1 MKEFQVIELIKEA
14 LGESAEADWIRRGIG
29 DDAAVVAWSPGMDI
43 VSSIDSF
50 LPDRHFPADAPADL
64 VGYRA
69 IMASFSD
76 LAAMGARPKY
86 GLISLSIDKTNGSG
100 IDWILDF
107 ARGCA
112 CAANKI
118 GVALCGG
125 NMSNGPLSIS
135 VSVHGE
141 VETNRACLRA
151 GGRPG
156 DFIYVSGPL
165 GSAAACVRLNDLVPV
180 DSHNLSPPQE
190 AFYKPSAR
198 FDMSKYLESASS
210 AIDISDGLVQDLN
223 HILQSSRCGA
233 SLESKLIPLG
243 DSAEL
248 EDGLFGGDDYELIFT
263 SSEELRSVDKIGQ
276 LTRELGIRIDGEAI
290 TPRGF
295 DHFLNQPES

>member
-14 LGESAEADWIRRGIG
+14 LGESAEADWIRWSIG
-29 DDAAVVAWSPGMDI
+29 DDAAVVACSPGMDI

-50 LPDRHFPADAPADL
+50 LPDRHFPSDAPADL

-86 GLISLSIDKTNGSG
+86 GLISLTIDKTNASG

-112 CAANKI
+112 LAANKI

-165 GSAAACVRLNDLVPV
+165 GSAAACVRLNDLVPA
-180 DSHNLSPPQE
+180 DSHNLSPSQE

-198 FDMSKYLESASS
+198 FDMSKYLKRASS

-223 HILQSSRCGA
+223 HILQSSCCGA

-248 EDGLFGGDDYELIFT
+248 EDGLYGGDDYELIFT

>member
-1 MKEFQVIELIKEA
+1 MKEFQVIDLIKEA
-14 LGESAEADWIRRGIG
+14 LAESVEAEWIRLGIG
-29 DDAAVVAWSPGMDI
+29 DDAAIVACSPGMDV

-50 LPDRHFPADAPADL
+50 LPDKHFPSNAPGDL
-64 VGYRA
+64 IGYRA

-76 LAAMGARPKY
+76 LAAMGAHPKY
-86 GLISLSIDKTNGSG
+86 GLISLTIDRTNGPT
-100 IDWILDF
+100 IDWISDF

-125 NMSNGPLSIS
+125 NMSKGPLSIS

-141 VETNRACLRA
+141 VETNKACLRS

-165 GSAAACVRLNDLVPV
+165 GSAAACVRLNDLVPAN
-180 DSHNLSPPQE
+180 SNNLSPPQE
-190 AFYKPSAR
+190 AFYRPSAR
-198 FDMSKYLESASS
+198 FDMSKYLKTASS

-223 HILQSSRCGA
+223 HILESSCCGA

-263 SSEELRSVDKIGQ
+263 SAEDLGSVDKIGK
-276 LTRELGIRIDGEAI
+276 LTRELGIRVDGESI

-295 DHFLNQPES
+295 DHFVNEPGS

>member
-14 LGESAEADWIRRGIG
+14 LAENAEADWIKVGIG
-29 DDAAVVAWSPGMDI
+29 DDAAIVAFSPGMDI
-43 VSSIDSF
+43 VSSVDSF
-50 LPDRHFPADAPADL
+50 LPDSHFPSNAPADL

-76 LAAMGARPKY
+76 LAAMGAHPKY
-86 GLISLSIDKTNGSG
+86 GLISLTIDGTTGSG

-125 NMSNGPLSIS
+125 NVSKGPLSIS

-141 VETNRACLRA
+141 VETNKACLRS
-151 GGRPG
+151 GGKPG

-165 GSAAACVRLNDLVPV
+165 GSAAACVRLDDLVPV
-180 DSHNLSPPQE
+180 DPHNLSPSQK

-198 FDMSKYLESASS
+198 FDISKYLETASS

-223 HILQSSRCGA
+223 HILESSSCGA

-248 EDGLFGGDDYELIFT
+248 LDGLFGGDDYELIFT
-263 SSEELRSVDKIGQ
+263 SSEDLGSFYKIGR
-276 LTRELGIRIDGEAI
+276 LTKELGIRVDDKAI
-290 TPRGF
+290 RPRGF
-295 DHFLNQPES
+295 DHFSDEPES

>member
-1 MKEFQVIELIKEA
+1 
-14 LGESAEADWIRRGIG
+14 
-29 DDAAVVAWSPGMDI
+29 
-43 VSSIDSF
+43 
-50 LPDRHFPADAPADL
+50 
-64 VGYRA
+64 
-69 IMASFSD
+69 MASFSD
-76 LAAMGARPKY
+76 LAAMGAHPKY
-86 GLISLSIDKTNGSG
+86 GLISLSIDTTTGSG
-100 IDWILDF
+100 IDWISDF

-141 VETNRACLRA
+141 VEMNKACLRA

-165 GSAAACVRLNDLVPV
+165 GSAAACVRLNDLVPA

-190 AFYKPSAR
+190 AFYRPSAR
-198 FDMSKYLESASS
+198 FDMSEYLETASS

-223 HILQSSRCGA
+223 HILESSCCGA
-233 SLESKLIPLG
+233 LLESKLIPLG

-263 SSEELRSVDKIGQ
+263 SREDLGSVNKIGR
-276 LTRELGIRIDGEAI
+276 LTKERGIRIDGEAI
-290 TPRGF
+290 KPRGF
-295 DHFLNQPES
+295 DHFLNQSES

>member
-1 MKEFQVIELIKEA
+1 
-14 LGESAEADWIRRGIG
+14 
-29 DDAAVVAWSPGMDI
+29 
-43 VSSIDSF
+43 
-50 LPDRHFPADAPADL
+50 
-64 VGYRA
+64 
-69 IMASFSD
+69 
-76 LAAMGARPKY
+76 MGAHPKY
-86 GLISLSIDKTNGSG
+86 GLISLTIDKTTGSKLN
-100 IDWILDF
+100 WILDF
-107 ARGCA
+107 SRGCA

-141 VETNRACLRA
+141 VETNKACLRA

-165 GSAAACVRLNDLVPV
+165 GSAAACVRLNDLVPA
-180 DSHNLSPPQE
+180 DSHDLSPRQE
-190 AFYKPSAR
+190 AFYRPSAR

-210 AIDISDGLVQDLN
+210 AIDISDGLVQDLS
-223 HILQSSRCGA
+223 HILKSSRCGA

-263 SSEELRSVDKIGQ
+263 SSEDLGSFDKIGR
-276 LTRELGIRIDGEAI
+276 LTKELGIRVDGEAI
-290 TPRGF
+290 TPGGF
-295 DHFLNQPES
+295 DHFSDEPEP